1 MFFLN
6 ARVPKIQKMNN
17 ECQMLRHLA
26 KTTHGEVYIQVQIKG
41 FSEERNFNVLKSSF
55 EGKKSLLKWN
65 KTGKNASS
73 LRAG

>member
-1 MFFLN
+1 
-6 ARVPKIQKMNN
+6 MNN

-65 KTGKNASS
+65 KTGKKCIVIAI
-73 LRAG
+73 RVTIAFA